1 MGLNFLRPTDDDR
14 EWEES
19 VPVPPSD
26 FRNSMRITAI
36 IVGLPLVLCIGWC
49 AVSEA
54 LLMRDWE
61 MAEQTIDDIRT
72 IENALEVYAV
82 EHLRYPIAVSTWDE
96 LEAILIPRFVMS
108 LPEHDAWGTRFV
120 VYTSDTGDSY
130 EIVSFGKDRRPG
142 ERTGG
147 DSGDFARDIV
157 SRTGWLYQWPRDP
170 TAWP

>member
-1 MGLNFLRPTDDDR
+1 MGLNFLRPADDDR
-14 EWEES
+14 EREES
-19 VPVPPSD
+19 VPPSD
-26 FRNSMRITAI
+26 FRIAMRITAI
-36 IVGLPLVLCIGWC
+36 IVGLPLASCIGWC

-61 MAEQTIDDIRT
+61 MADQTIDDIWT
-72 IENALEVYAV
+72 TENALEVYAA
-82 EHLRYPIAVSTWDE
+82 EHLRYPIAVSTWGE
-96 LEAILIPRFVMS
+96 LEAIPVPRYVES

-120 VYTSDTGDSY
+120 VHTSDTGDSY
-130 EIVSFGKDRRPG
+130 EIVSLGKDRRPG

-147 DSGDFARDIV
+147 DSDDFARDIV